1 MPKNKFFLPS
11 IVSHIIVNAIRER
24 LHEKNAKFDDKTFAS
39 SELSVLSISKIK
51 NVDTSSI
58 DTATM

>member
-1 MPKNKFFLPS
+1 MK
-11 IVSHIIVNAIRER
+11 
-24 LHEKNAKFDDKTFAS
+24 KNAKFDDKTFAS
-39 SELSVLSISKIK
+39 PELSVLSISKIK